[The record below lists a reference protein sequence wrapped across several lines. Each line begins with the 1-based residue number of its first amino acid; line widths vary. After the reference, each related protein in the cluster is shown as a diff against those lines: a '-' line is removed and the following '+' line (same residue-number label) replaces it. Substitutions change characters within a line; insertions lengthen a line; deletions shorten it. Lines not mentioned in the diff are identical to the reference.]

1 MYERVKVHFSFLCI
15 PYNGVVMH
23 PGVILH
29 SLFQEKSIST
39 PKTGVNRIKI
49 SCMTGGKNVTQVYF
63 FFSACRASHSGSN
76 RTPENCTEKY

>member
-63 FFSACRASHSGSN
+63 FFSAGIVVSMSVCVCVRHFLE
-76 RTPENCTEKY
+76 R